1 MKNES
6 LESKV
11 IWKSEYN
18 IHNFKLDKE
27 HQKLFNIARDALNI
41 SKLKDDEEVR
51 MKLKEI
57 ISKLFNYVKTHFIEE
72 QIYMEKINYPETE
85 EHKFLHKNIVTMLT
99 TLIPSLNNLSLK
111 EIEQSLFNF
120 IEEYFIKHIIVE
132 DKKIELW
139 KSSIASLKRNFHW
152 KDIYNIGIEE
162 LDNEHKELFEIIQEI
177 FVDIE
182 VDFKRQKIKE
192 VLTSLY
198 THLNIHFKNEE
209 NYMRKIN
216 YPHFKKHKTSH
227 KYIMENINN
236 FVKELLDLEE
246 TMFEKEFVR
255 IINITFVHHIIN
267 EDKKI
272 ITWEKI
278 NLLS

>member
-139 KSSIASLKRNFHW
+139 KSSIASLKRNFQW

-162 LDNEHKELFEIIQEI
+162 LDIEHKELFEIVQEI
-177 FVDIE
+177 FIDIE
-182 VDFKRQKIKE
+182 IDFKRQKIKE
-192 VLTSLY
+192 VLTNLY
-198 THLNIHFKNEE
+198 THLNIHFKHEE
-209 NYMRKIN
+209 HYMRKIS
-216 YPHFKKHKTSH
+216 YPHFEKHKTSH
-227 KYIMENINN
+227 KYIMDSINN

-246 TMFEKEFVR
+246 NLFEREFVR
-255 IINITFVHHIIN
+255 IINITFVQHIIN
-267 EDKKI
+267 EDRKI
-272 ITWEKI
+272 SNWEKI